1 MDEEVERS
9 PSESM
14 KQLTSEKIPA
24 YFSELLHA
32 NSNSMC
38 IDCGSVDCTWVSLGF
53 GTILCLVCA
62 GHHRSMGVHIT
73 LVRSIALDSWSA
85 DQLKTIKEGGN
96 FAFQEYVSKL
106 DVNDDEDVNH
116 ATGKYN
122 IPEVL
127 YYR

>member
-1 MDEEVERS
+1 MEEEVAKS

-14 KQLTSEKIPA
+14 KQLNKEKVPL
-24 YFSELLHA
+24 YFNEILLA

-38 IDCGSVDCTWVSLGF
+38 IDCGSTDCTWVSLGF
-53 GTILCLVCA
+53 GTILCLNCA
-62 GHHRSMGVHIT
+62 GHHRSMGTHVT
-73 LVRSIALDSWSA
+73 LVRSITLDSWSE
-85 DQLKTIKEGGN
+85 DQLRIVKEGGN

-106 DVNDDEDVNH
+106 DVSDDEDVNH
-116 ATGKYN
+116 ATKKYD

>member
-1 MDEEVERS
+1 MERS

-14 KQLTSEKIPA
+14 KQLNREKIPV
-24 YFSELLHA
+24 YFQELLST

-38 IDCGSVDCTWVSLGF
+38 IDCGSVDCSWVSLGF
-53 GTILCLVCA
+53 GTILCLKCA
-62 GHHRSMGVHIT
+62 GYHRSMGVHVT
-73 LVRSIALDSWSA
+73 LVRSITLDSWSE

-106 DVNDDEDVNH
+106 DVSDDVDVNH
-116 ATGKYN
+116 STEKYN